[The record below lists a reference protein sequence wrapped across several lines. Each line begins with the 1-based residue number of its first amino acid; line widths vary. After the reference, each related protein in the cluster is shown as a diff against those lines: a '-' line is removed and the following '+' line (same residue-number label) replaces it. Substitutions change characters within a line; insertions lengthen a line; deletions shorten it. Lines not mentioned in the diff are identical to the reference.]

1 MSETIS
7 QLETLARR
15 RLETDE
21 PGVEQALRAALAQV
35 RDAEQLRALA
45 ERFYAEPEVSV
56 PTFER
61 LLAVCP
67 EDVVARVQFG
77 FVYFLMG
84 DDEVAARQLE
94 AARAIEPEHL
104 QVLTLEAALSA
115 DPADKVR
122 IYRRILE
129 KDPRNELARE
139 KLRELG
145 VLK

>member
-7 QLETLARR
+7 QLEVLARR
-15 RLETDE
+15 RLETNE
-21 PGVEQALRAALAQV
+21 PGAEQALRAALALV
-35 RDAEQLRALA
+35 TDAARLRVLA

-94 AARAIEPEHL
+94 EARALDPEHL
-104 QVLTLEAALSA
+104 QVLTLEAALSG
-115 DPADKVR
+115 DPAEKVR
-122 IYRRILE
+122 LYRRILQ
-129 KDPRNELARE
+129 KDPRNEIARG

>member
-1 MSETIS
+1 MSENSS
-7 QLETLARR
+7 QLEVLARR
-15 RLETDE
+15 RLETNE
-21 PGVEQALRAALAQV
+21 PGTEQALRAALAQV
-35 RDAEQLRALA
+35 TDAARLRALA

-61 LLAVCP
+61 LLAICP

-84 DDEVAARQLE
+84 EDEVADRQLE
-94 AARAIEPEHL
+94 KARTLDPEHL

-115 DPADKVR
+115 EPAEKVR
-122 IYRRILE
+122 LYRRILQ
-129 KDPRNELARE
+129 KDPRNEIARG